1 MQILEKKK
9 KLEINKFQN
18 GGTLKVAV
26 TSYF

>member
-1 MQILEKKK
+1 MQVLEKKK

-18 GGTLKVAV
+18 HGMLKVEI